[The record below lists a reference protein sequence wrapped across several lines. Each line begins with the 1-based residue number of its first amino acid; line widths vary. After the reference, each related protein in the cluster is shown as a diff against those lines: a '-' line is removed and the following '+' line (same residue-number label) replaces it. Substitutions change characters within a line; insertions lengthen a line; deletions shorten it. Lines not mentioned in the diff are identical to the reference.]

1 MAARAIRNIYYGGA
15 SAGFR
20 QAILAPQISPNMVT
34 WGIIRTIISG
44 TTLVGLSLLRF
55 RHQDGRIR
63 GWVKSHIT
71 VTINA
76 EVIRQNKAK
85 TGATFDAESS
95 WATQRA
101 RSSTE
106 SNVIV
111 TGQYL
116 PKSDIGL
123 KKNCA
128 VLLGYFEGPVRSR
141 ALTQS
146 SSVLFAH
153 RPDLF
158 DFRQRL
164 ENKRFQVISDG

>member
-1 MAARAIRNIYYGGA
+1 MWVYPCC
-15 SAGFR
+15 GFATR
-20 QAILAPQISPNMVT
+20 TAVPGPGIKVMMAPQDS
-34 WGIIRTIISG
+34 
-44 TTLVGLSLLRF
+44 
-55 RHQDGRIR
+55 RIR